1 MRRHELTLGP
11 SADRKLEW
19 GVAAMPLPGESAS
32 GDLHVVC
39 EFPGGVL
46 VAVIDALGHGAE
58 ASAAAHRAGEALER
72 HPGSDVRELLLGCN
86 RMLQGTRG
94 VVMSLASINW
104 REGLMTWIGVGD
116 VAGVLV
122 PADGSSES
130 TQRETVLLTRGGIVG
145 AATEPTAR
153 PWVIPLADGDT
164 LIFATDGVRRDFI
177 AGRSTG
183 MAPQHM
189 ADELLHGYCKGTD
202 DALVLVARYSGAAG
216 AR

>member
-1 MRRHELTLGP
+1 MRKREMTLGR

-19 GVAAMPLPGESAS
+19 GVAAMPIPGESAS

-39 EFPGGVL
+39 EFPGGIL

-58 ASAAAHRAGEALER
+58 ASAAAHLAAEALER
-72 HPGSDVRELLLGCN
+72 HPGSDLWELLLRCN
-86 RMLQGTRG
+86 RILQGTRG
-94 VVMSLASINW
+94 VVMSLASISW
-104 REGLMTWIGVGD
+104 RESVMTWIGVGD

-122 PADGSSES
+122 PRDGAGHAA
-130 TQRETVLLTRGGIVG
+130 QRETVLLTRGGIVG

-164 LIFATDGVRRDFI
+164 LIFATDGIRRDFI
-177 AGRSTG
+177 SGRSTG
-183 MAPQHM
+183 VAPQRM
-189 ADELLHGYCKGTD
+189 ADEMLQDYRKGTD
-202 DALVLVARYSGAAG
+202 DALVLVARYSGDAG